1 MNKTHTTLEN
11 NNIIG
16 CINIHSLCVYLH
28 FLILKPTYDK
38 LITCIAYIDIWFLP
52 FVPFGGSN
60 SWHSAIKNK
69 DCMVFSLALTL
80 NVQF

>member
-16 CINIHSLCVYLH
+16 CINIHSLFVYLH

-60 SWHSAIKNK
+60 S
-69 DCMVFSLALTL
+69 
-80 NVQF
+80 

>member
-38 LITCIAYIDIWFLP
+38 LNTCIAYIDIWFLP

-60 SWHSAIKNK
+60 S
-69 DCMVFSLALTL
+69 
-80 NVQF
+80 